1 MNIVLTEHFLESL
14 GSIVDFIASDSK
26 TRADK
31 FADDIYA
38 HIQSATF
45 MPKKHRKN
53 EFLGDENARDIIFK
67 GYVITFLIKEN
78 ELEVL
83 EIFKENLPSFY

>member
-1 MNIVLTEHFLESL
+1 MKMTFTDQFWLSFGAI
-14 GSIVDFIASDSK
+14 IDFIASDSEA
-26 TRADK
+26 RSDK
-31 FADDIYA
+31 FADDIFA
-38 HIQSATF
+38 AIQSATF

-67 GYVITFLIKEN
+67 GYVIIFCIKEN

>member
-1 MNIVLTEHFLESL
+1 MNIILTEHFIESL
-14 GSIVDFIASDSK
+14 GKIVDFIAKDSEA
-26 TRADK
+26 RADK
-31 FADDIYA
+31 FADDVFA
-38 HIQSATF
+38 AIQSATF

-53 EFLGDENARDIIFK
+53 EFLGDENARDIIFR
-67 GYVITFLIKEN
+67 GYVITFCIKEN

>member
-1 MNIVLTEHFLESL
+1 MKITFTDQFWLSFAA
-14 GSIVDFIASDSK
+14 IIDFIASEA
-26 TRADK
+26 RANK
-31 FADDIYA
+31 FADDIFA
-38 HIQSATF
+38 AIQSATF

-67 GYVITFLIKEN
+67 GYVITFCIKEN

-83 EIFKENLPSFY
+83 EIF

>member
-1 MNIVLTEHFLESL
+1 MKITFTDQFWLSF
-14 GSIVDFIASDSK
+14 GAIIDFIASDSEA
-26 TRADK
+26 RADK
-31 FADDIYA
+31 FADDVFA
-38 HIQSATF
+38 AIQSATF

-53 EFLGDENARDIIFK
+53 EFLDDENARDIIFK
-67 GYVITFLIKEN
+67 GYVITFCIKEN